1 MGKSAQRES
10 TDDQDDGGGGRTVDR
25 SADDACRDDDAR
37 AGRRQYRHQHWR
49 QEPDQ
54 LLEGA
59 RIVEDYGY
67 FRVRTRDCKGS
78 TYTYFARRNGKH
90 YIIDVSAKRGRV
102 TNVRRNYDW

>member
-1 MGKSAQRES
+1 MIKMMGAAAGLSIGLLMMPVATTTPAQAGVNI
-10 TDDQDDGGGGRTVDR
+10 DINIGGKNRI
-25 SADDACRDDDAR
+25 SC
-37 AGRRQYRHQHWR
+37 W
-49 QEPDQ
+49 
-54 LLEGA
+54 EGA